1 MNQFNRTSWMMLTH
15 SVVSLFFTTAIIVFF
30 TVFQLIIARDQVG
43 SFKAM
48 IGAII
53 ISLTLSVF
61 IGVYIAGGLQKLKQ
75 NYLWSISKKYKY
87 TILSSFFFLALI
99 FNLLTLPIL
108 YINIKHI
115 PLLFAFP
122 FCVTAFSAYLVLG
135 NNLIQKIFI
144 PAIPLLLVQ
153 LYRFNLS
160 YNTLLLLLI
169 AATIVL
175 IILMFFGQGYKTA
188 HKQISNEQ
196 QSLES
201 MTFATTGLSSKFIN
215 NLNNRLGMFLSKR
228 IVKKDKNIDW
238 AIIMPHSK
246 LALFSLFYV
255 VLIGFSVLFITD
267 DGSKMIKAFTVLFL
281 GSSLISLI
289 MESRLLIRQTRTIAH
304 VFKGIKHRQLKNKI
318 LFSVDKNIFFNSS
331 VFILGI
337 VLFAQLFS
345 VPLNIF
351 DMLVISFIILCF
363 ALAYYPLLLCFKW
376 LDISF
381 LLLFAVCIYVAGLF
395 LLLHNVKPYLGS
407 ANVMYYMLFTFLG
420 CLLIR
425 TITQKIFWLKP
436 YELLLKNK

>member
-1 MNQFNRTSWMMLTH
+1 MNQFKLTTWMMLTH
-15 SVVSLFFTTAIIVFF
+15 SMVSLFFTTAIIVFF
-30 TVFQLIIARDQVG
+30 TVFQVFITSDQT
-43 SFKAM
+43 STIKAM
-48 IGAII
+48 LGSVL

-87 TILSSFFFLALI
+87 TLLISFLFLALV

-115 PLLFAFP
+115 PLLFALP
-122 FCVTAFSAYLVLG
+122 FCVTIFSTYLVLG
-135 NNLIQKIFI
+135 SNLIQKVFI
-144 PAIPLLLVQ
+144 PAIPMLLVQ

-160 YNTLLLLLI
+160 YNTLILILI
-169 AATIVL
+169 AAATLL
-175 IILMFFGQGYKTA
+175 ILLMFFGNAYKTA
-188 HKQISNEQ
+188 VKQTSKEQ

-201 MTFATTGLSSKFIN
+201 MSFATTGLSSKFITN
-215 NLNNRLGMFLSKR
+215 FNFIIGAFLSKK
-228 IVKKDKNIDW
+228 IVKKNRNIDW

-267 DGSKMIKAFTVLFL
+267 DGGKMIKAFTVLFL

-304 VFKGIKHRQLKNKI
+304 VFNGVRHRQLKNKI
-318 LFSVDKNIFFNSS
+318 LFSVDINIFFNSA

-345 VPLNIF
+345 IPLNIF
-351 DMLVISFIILCF
+351 EMLIIAFIMLCF
-363 ALAYYPLLLCFKW
+363 ALAYYPFLLCFQW
-376 LDISF
+376 IDISF
-381 LLLFAVCIYVAGLF
+381 LLICAVCIYVAGLF
-395 LLLHNVKPYLGS
+395 LLLHYAKPYLES
-407 ANVMYYMLFTFLG
+407 ENITWYLLLTFLG
-420 CLLIR
+420 CLFIR
-425 TITQKIFWLKP
+425 VITQTIFWHKP
-436 YELLLKNK
+436 YEQLLKNK